1 MLSVTVILW
10 FYVENGSKFTRAKKQ
25 VRESIDTMI
34 THSYSGTKLDDT
46 EHRLEFHYNSDEN
59 LKGQIDGFLKEV
71 WHVAN
76 LRNCVVEDMSIQNET
91 NGLYWDEYN
100 GGWK

>member
-10 FYVENGSKFTRAKKQ
+10 FYVENGSKFTRGKKQ

-59 LKGQIDGFLKEV
+59 L
-71 WHVAN
+71 
-76 LRNCVVEDMSIQNET
+76 SIQNES